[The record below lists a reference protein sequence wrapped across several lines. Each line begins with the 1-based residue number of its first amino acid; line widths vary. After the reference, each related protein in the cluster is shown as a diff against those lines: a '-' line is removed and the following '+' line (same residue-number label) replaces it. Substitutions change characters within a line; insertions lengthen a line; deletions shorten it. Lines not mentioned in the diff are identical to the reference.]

1 MIYRNGISTNIPFW
15 YILKKNQVK
24 MTMPGRQ
31 GEGWRLERRW
41 FCGLLRRNKF
51 RIACS
56 GFCFFLNEK
65 PKVRSLHCSS
75 SSQKALLRKSFREPC
90 FSSFVSLVP
99 AFIFSV
105 SFFPLQK
112 VEKHIQTL
120 EVYEQTSWGL
130 TLPNTK
136 DIMRV

>member
-1 MIYRNGISTNIPFW
+1 MIYRNGILTNIPFW

-56 GFCFFLNEK
+56 GFYFFLNEK
-65 PKVRSLHCSS
+65 SKVRFVGASCV
-75 SSQKALLRKSFREPC
+75 
-90 FSSFVSLVP
+90 SFVMPFLFPCAKGIPHSLRCPSSPRKIFASQTFCVVFRLYL
-99 AFIFSV
+99 AFKKRHPV
-105 SFFPLQK
+105 STGSMQAAY
-112 VEKHIQTL
+112 H
-120 EVYEQTSWGL
+120 S
-130 TLPNTK
+130 
-136 DIMRV
+136 